1 MKVGG
6 KRGAANVIPKVERVV
21 SREGVDAHSRLSFW
35 AGHRRELPQR
45 DPGPNTRRKT
55 NLAYF
60 IIIIVSSFITPEGSK
75 ISHKNTKIYKITHT
89 KYITKLHT
97 STHIHT
103 VKQLKKH

>member
-45 DPGPNTRRKT
+45 DPGPETRRKM
-55 NLAYF
+55 NLAY
-60 IIIIVSSFITPEGSK
+60 VMPVTRTLVAKTP
-75 ISHKNTKIYKITHT
+75 
-89 KYITKLHT
+89 
-97 STHIHT
+97 HI
-103 VKQLKKH
+103 L